1 MTKPQTTGRAA
12 VDSFY
17 HLLDSDLAKMPC
29 AGTACFVAG
38 AKNIPQ
44 GRRLYCSGRCFEAP
58 VRGTNSNRPHSRIA
72 SREGIILGRIARGGT
87 ASLEAYESD
96 NPSALKQALAL
107 RPEQLLDEI
116 DTSGLRGRGGAA
128 YPTGKKWKAVAN
140 APTRDVKYIIANA
153 DEGDPGAFVDR
164 FIMELDPHALIE
176 GMTIAACAV
185 GARQG
190 RVYLRKE
197 YPLSHAS
204 MQGAIDEAR
213 RAGRL
218 GQDILGSGFAFD
230 IQIFIGH
237 GSYVCGEETALIH
250 SLEGRRP
257 EPSVRPPFPT
267 VSGFQGRP
275 TLVNNVETLASVP
288 WIIRH
293 GGAAYS
299 ALGTGTSRGTK
310 VLSLNSLFARPGLY
324 EVEFG
329 TPLRTIVE
337 ELGGGLRTGPLKGLI
352 IGGPLAGIIPPH
364 LLDTPLGFD
373 ELRAIGASVGHG
385 GVIGFDHSTSID
397 SLIHHVVEFGA
408 SESCG
413 KCTPCALGC
422 PELARIFA
430 QQDSAQQTAAR
441 DRETVHSLTTTLRNA
456 SLCGH
461 GTGVGEFIASALKHY
476 GKELESCWR

>member
-1 MTKPQTTGRAA
+1 MTTTAHTGRAA

-17 HLLDSDLAKMPC
+17 HLRDRDLSTMPC
-29 AGTACFVAG
+29 SGTACFVAG
-38 AKNIPQ
+38 ATCIPE
-44 GRRLYCSGRCFEAP
+44 GSRLYCSGRCFEAP
-58 VRGTNSNRPHSRIA
+58 AQGISSNRPAATVA
-72 SREGIILGRIARGGT
+72 SREGIVLGRIARNSPAT
-87 ASLEAYESD
+87 LDAYD
-96 NPSALKQALAL
+96 ADQPSALRQALAIQ
-107 RPEQLLDEI
+107 PTQLLDEI
-116 DTSGLRGRGGAA
+116 EASGLRGRGGAA
-128 YPTGKKWKAVAN
+128 YPTGKKWSAVAK
-140 APTRDVKYIIANA
+140 AATRDVKYVIANA
-153 DEGDPGAFVDR
+153 DEGDPGAYVDR

-176 GMTIAACAV
+176 GMTIAARAI
-185 GARQG
+185 GARHG
-190 RVYLRKE
+190 WIYLRNE
-197 YPLSHAS
+197 YPLARPALER
-204 MQGAIDEAR
+204 AIEESR

-218 GQDILGSGFAFD
+218 GEDILGSGFAFD
-230 IQIFIGH
+230 IRVFIGH

-267 VSGFQGRP
+267 QHGFQGRP

-288 WIIRH
+288 WIIRR
-293 GGAAYS
+293 GGAAYQ
-299 ALGTGTSRGTK
+299 ALGAGTSRGTK
-310 VLSLNSLFARPGLY
+310 VLSLNSLFTRPGLY

-329 TPLRTIVE
+329 TPLRRIVE
-337 ELGGGLRTGPLKGLI
+337 ELGGGLRTGALKGLI

-385 GVIGFDHSTSID
+385 GMIGFDHSTSIE

-413 KCTPCALGC
+413 KCTPCARGC

-430 QQDSAQQTAAR
+430 PPDSPLRTAAR
-441 DRETVHSLTTTLRNA
+441 DREATRSLIAALRSA

-461 GTGVGEFIASALKHY
+461 GTGVAEFIASALQHY
-476 GKELESCWR
+476 GKELESCWK

>member
-1 MTKPQTTGRAA
+1 
-12 VDSFY
+12 V
-17 HLLDSDLAKMPC
+17 AK
-29 AGTACFVAG
+29 
-38 AKNIPQ
+38 
-44 GRRLYCSGRCFEAP
+44 
-58 VRGTNSNRPHSRIA
+58 
-72 SREGIILGRIARGGT
+72 
-87 ASLEAYESD
+87 
-96 NPSALKQALAL
+96 
-107 RPEQLLDEI
+107 
-116 DTSGLRGRGGAA
+116 
-128 YPTGKKWKAVAN
+128 
-140 APTRDVKYIIANA
+140 APTRDVKYVIANA
-153 DEGDPGAFVDR
+153 DEGDPGAYVDR

-176 GMTIAACAV
+176 GMTIAARAV
-185 GARQG
+185 GAG
-190 RVYLRKE
+190 HGWIYLRSE
-197 YPLSHAS
+197 YPLARLSLERAL
-204 MQGAIDEAR
+204 DEAR

-218 GQDILGSGFAFD
+218 GDDILGSGFAFD
-230 IQIFIGH
+230 IQVFTGH

-267 VSGFQGRP
+267 ESGYQGRP

-324 EVEFG
+324 EVDFG
-329 TPLRTIVE
+329 TPVRRIVE
-337 ELGGGLRTGPLKGLI
+337 QLGGGLRTGSLKGLI

-385 GVIGFDHSTSID
+385 GVIGFDHSTSIE

-430 QQDSAQQTAAR
+430 PPDSSRSTPGR
-441 DRETVHSLTTTLRNA
+441 DREMTLSVVSALKNA

-461 GTGVGEFIASALKHY
+461 GAGVAEFVASALQHY
-476 GKELESCWR
+476 GKELQSCWK